1 MSKRRNFNEGE
12 EYCSFRI
19 TTILYDVYKKN
30 RAIWEPEFQ
39 VRDFTQSPPNESHTN
54 ANRFS
59 NDRKQQFMNKNA
71 PHNHA
76 KSNEKYEQRKNVNV
90 NSMQNKQIR
99 NAKMTPVK
107 QSPRSYT
114 PRKLFAHNESMRNT
128 TGSPKSFFF

>member
-1 MSKRRNFNEGE
+1 MFIKKTGQYGSLNFK
-12 EYCSFRI
+12 CVIS
-19 TTILYDVYKKN
+19 LKVHQMK
-30 RAIWEPEFQ
+30 AIQ
-39 VRDFTQSPPNESHTN
+39 N